1 MSQASTTYAE
11 EPVSPSSPGGSNIT
25 EKKQQAQ
32 AVAWVPP
39 NRGLRAWL
47 QVFGAFCLYFGTWG
61 IIQAFG
67 VFEAY
72 YHFELLPAHS
82 TSDIAWIGSLQS
94 FLMMFVGILSGPLY
108 DKGHMHALNHVGTA
122 LLVLGI
128 MTMSAA
134 TTYWQLMLSQGVA
147 VGIGSGL
154 VFTNSLAVV
163 PAYFTSRRAIAMA
176 LASLGSGIGGVIYP
190 IVFHELQPK
199 IGFGWAVRIMGFISL
214 FVMAVPCLVMR
225 KPSFVGQGPAR
236 SLVDFSHFRDPVY
249 SLLTSASVIGIVGLF
264 VPFYVVQLFAQVKLN
279 ANATITFY
287 LIPILNAGSTVG
299 RLLMG
304 GGLATYLGPINMFL
318 LAGMLSGIICL
329 AWISVST
336 IGGCIAFAF
345 FYGFTSGAVL
355 SVSPLSLASITK
367 DPRQLGT
374 RIGMSFGLGAFGLL
388 AGNPSAGALVNIG
401 TESFVKAQVF
411 GGVFLLAAGAF
422 VAAALFVQTLRKRR
436 DS

>member
-1 MSQASTTYAE
+1 MSQASYK
-11 EPVSPSSPGGSNIT
+11 EPASPSSPGGSSNVT
-25 EKKQQAQ
+25 ERKQPPQ

-47 QVFGAFCLYFGTWG
+47 QVLGAFCLYFGTWG

-72 YHFELLPAHS
+72 YKLNLLPTHS

-108 DKGHMHALNHVGTA
+108 DKGHMHALNYIGTA
-122 LLVLGI
+122 ILILGI

-134 TTYWQLMLSQGVA
+134 STYWQLMLSQGVA

-163 PAYFTSRRAIAMA
+163 PAYFTSKRAIAMA
-176 LASLGSGIGGVIYP
+176 LASLGSGVIYP

-214 FVMAVPCLVMR
+214 VVMAVPCLVMR

-236 SLVDFSHFRDPVY
+236 SLIDLSHFRDPVY
-249 SLLTSASVIGIVGLF
+249 SLLTSASVIGIIGLF
-264 VPFYVVQLFAQVKLN
+264 VPFYVVQLFAQVKLH
-279 ANATITFY
+279 ADATIIFY
-287 LIPILNAGSTVG
+287 LIPLLNAGSTVG

-304 GGLATYLGPINMFL
+304 GGLATFLGPINMFFA
-318 LAGMLSGIICL
+318 AGMLSGIICL
-329 AWISVST
+329 AWIAVDT
-336 IGGCIAFAF
+336 ISGCIAFAF
-345 FYGFTSGAVL
+345 FYGFASGAVL

-388 AGNPSAGALVNIG
+388 AGNPSAGALVN
-401 TESFVKAQVF
+401 TETGSFVKAQVF
-411 GGVFLLAAGAF
+411 GGVFLLAAGIF
-422 VAAALFVQTLRKRR
+422 VALAILVQALRKGERH
-436 DS
+436 S